1 MSLKCFFATA
11 LFVLIV
17 GGEYRAYGALAI
29 IKDPPRKAELCAES
43 LRRNATVVDVGF
55 SVNTFRLFKYYPP
68 LGSQSESDDSDRE
81 SSYKIT
87 NALPLSIHCL
97 PSKMYE
103 FKVRGEVGLT
113 EGVNKSLKPI
123 SVRLLGGSYYVVFI
137 RDGYFVGDGEGREL
151 VASIAVYN
159 SAGELVRKM
168 DRISSW
174 RSYEGSLV
182 LLEACVAGNGILLR
196 ELNIDP
202 NVRSKVG
209 DVISYSAPILL
220 LDQVLYPVAGGYSL
234 QADGGGVK
242 CNWSNYLIR

>member
-1 MSLKCFFATA
+1 MNIKMFISIAFFT
-11 LFVLIV
+11 LLL
-17 GGEYRAYGALAI
+17 GGEVRAYAALVPTG
-29 IKDPPRKAELCAES
+29 DEAELCADS
-43 LRRNATVVDVGF
+43 LRRNATIANDDGF
-55 SVNTFRLFKYYPP
+55 SISTFRLFKSYPP

-81 SSYKIT
+81 GSYKIT

-97 PSKMYE
+97 SSKMYE
-103 FKVRGEVGLT
+103 FKVRGEVGLK
-113 EGVNKSLKPI
+113 EGVNKDLKPI

-174 RSYEGSLV
+174 RDYEGSLV
-182 LLEACVAGNGILLR
+182 LLEACVAGNGMLLR

-209 DVISYSAPILL
+209 DIISYSTPILL
-220 LDQVLYPVAGGYSL
+220 LDQVLYPVGGGYSL
-234 QADGGGVK
+234 QGDGGGVK
-242 CNWSNYLIR
+242 CDWSNYLIR